1 MNTAGTKPSLI
12 LASASPRRRELLDQ
26 IGVGYRVVISE
37 IDESVLA
44 GEKPGDYVCRVA
56 REKVLDVMQ
65 REGSVAPVL
74 GADTAVVVKGR
85 ILGKP
90 ADRAQ
95 AIDMLETLSGRTH
108 EVWSAVALVLPTGRI
123 LEQLDVTRVTFSELP
138 RAWIEAYCD
147 SGDPMDKAGA
157 YGVQGM
163 AAQKISRLEGSYSGV
178 MGLPLHETSEI
189 LSEAGLLNHFE
200 SVSSSK

>member
-123 LEQLDVTRVTFSELP
+123 LEQLNVTRVTFSELP

-163 AAQKISRLEGSYSGV
+163 AAQRISQLEGSYSGV